1 MITGFYVADLAE
13 RGKIKEARRHLAA
26 VHEANSMQLNGA
38 QPGFAEFV
46 HGEKL
51 TDDESMKPTN
61 DRILLCMDM
70 DRTALPNGQQQ
81 ESPQA
86 RALLQRVAAHPEM
99 VVAYVS
105 GRRKQLQIEAIEQY
119 DLPPPAFGVADV
131 GTSIYE
137 VANGQWTPSAEWQ
150 EEIGRSWQG
159 RSAEEIKPLLE
170 NVKDLWLQEPEA
182 QGPFKLSYFA
192 SPDLDHG
199 EIRRR
204 IQTRLQPE
212 GLRSSIIWSV
222 DETTETGLLDI
233 LPERATKLHAVE
245 FLMKRVGVDEQ
256 HMVYAGDSGNDL
268 PVLTSGL
275 QAVLVANAIPEVRKQ
290 AESEAR
296 TRGSADRLYLAR
308 GGFLGMN
315 GNYAAGILEGLAH
328 FVPGTRAWMR

>member
-1 MITGFYVADLAE
+1 
-13 RGKIKEARRHLAA
+13 
-26 VHEANSMQLNGA
+26 
-38 QPGFAEFV
+38 
-46 HGEKL
+46 
-51 TDDESMKPTN
+51 MKPTTN
-61 DRILLCMDM
+61 TILLCMDM
-70 DRTALPNGQQQ
+70 DRTALPNGQQE

-86 RALLQRVAAHPEM
+86 RPLLRRLAAHPEM
-99 VVAYVS
+99 VIAYVS

-137 VANGQWTPSAEWQ
+137 VTDGEWTPSTEWQ
-150 EEIGRSWQG
+150 EEIARSWQG
-159 RSAEEIKPLLE
+159 RNVDEIKPLLE
-170 NVKDLWLQEPEA
+170 SVKDLRPQEPEA

-192 SPDLDHG
+192 PPNLDHG
-199 EIRRR
+199 EVIRR
-204 IQTRLQPE
+204 IQARLQPE
-212 GLRSSIIWSV
+212 GFRSSIIWSV

-256 HMVYAGDSGNDL
+256 HTVYAGDSGNDL

-275 QAVLVANAIPEVRKQ
+275 QAVLVANAILEVRKQ
-290 AESEAR
+290 AESEVKAR
-296 TRGSADRLYLAR
+296 GCDDRLYLAR

-328 FVPGTRAWMR
+328 FAPETKVWME